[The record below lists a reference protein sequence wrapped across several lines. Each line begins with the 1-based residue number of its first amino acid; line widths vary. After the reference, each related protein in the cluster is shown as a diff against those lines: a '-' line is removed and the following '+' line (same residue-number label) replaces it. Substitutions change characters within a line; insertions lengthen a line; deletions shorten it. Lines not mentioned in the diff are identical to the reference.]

1 MHGHL
6 KCSKHNYNAADHSC
20 GNEEVN
26 HDRNNWIQ
34 SRIIVHVKKLYN
46 CNHNKRDAAPVENVS
61 LVLKI
66 SFDFFGSAIIEKNYN
81 KWQINMFMWIR
92 NATVCNFTC
101 ILAST

>member
-6 KCSKHNYNAADHSC
+6 KCSKHNYNAADYSC

-46 CNHNKRDAAPVENVS
+46 CNHNERDAAPVDNVS

-66 SFDFFGSAIIEKNYN
+66 SFDFFGSAIIEKTTTND
-81 KWQINMFMWIR
+81 KSI
-92 NATVCNFTC
+92 CSC
-101 ILAST
+101 E

>member
-66 SFDFFGSAIIEKNYN
+66 SLDFYRSAIIEN
-81 KWQINMFMWIR
+81 
-92 NATVCNFTC
+92 
-101 ILAST
+101 STTNDKSICSCE